1 VSEATEARRP
11 GRPRSPEAH
20 AAILRAALELALEGG
35 FRGLSMEA
43 IAARAGVGKATIYRR
58 WKSKEALFVEA
69 VQQLARTPEI
79 PDTGTVRGDLEAVVA
94 ATLGRMAREAFRI
107 IPRLLADA
115 ADDPRL
121 LAAMQEALLSPRR
134 AALGEILRRGVA
146 RGELRADLDVE
157 LVTEIVFGTTVASVL
172 MSGGDTSALPELPL
186 RVFDTLAAGITP

>member
-1 VSEATEARRP
+1 
-11 GRPRSPEAH
+11 
-20 AAILRAALELALEGG
+20 
-35 FRGLSMEA
+35 
-43 IAARAGVGKATIYRR
+43 VGKATIYRR

-69 VQQLARTPEI
+69 VQQMARTPEI

-94 ATLGRMAREAFRI
+94 ATIGRMARDAFRI

-121 LAAMQEALLSPRR
+121 LAAMQEALLTPRR

-157 LVTEIVFGTTVASVL
+157 LVTQIVFGTTVASVL

-186 RVFDTLAAGITP
+186 RVFDTLAAGIAR